1 MNNLVKRIELL
12 ANVSIILVAVLLG
25 IVLVKNYLLPDSP
38 KPKPAPLSSRGNRI
52 RAGMNIPIPDIDWA
66 KNGQTIVLAI
76 SDGCHFCSESAPF
89 YQRLWTERGNTHLVA
104 VLPQPVEESKRY
116 LNGLNVNIDDVR
128 QVPLAS
134 FGVTSTPTLI
144 LVNDRGA
151 IINSWVGK
159 LTADRERDV
168 LASLQ

>member
-1 MNNLVKRIELL
+1 MKRIELL
-12 ANVSIILVAVLLG
+12 ANISIILVAALLG
-25 IVLVKNYLLPDSP
+25 IVLVKSYLLTNTP
-38 KPKPAPLSSRGNRI
+38 KPKPAASSTGSNQL
-52 RAGMNIPIPDIDWA
+52 RAGTNISIPDIDWS

-89 YQRLWTERGNTHLVA
+89 YQRLWTERRNTHLVA
-104 VLPQPVEESKRY
+104 VLPQPVEESKKY
-116 LNGLNVNIDDVR
+116 LNGLNVSIDDVR

-144 LVNDRGA
+144 LVNDKGA

-159 LTADRERDV
+159 LTADREREV
-168 LASLQ
+168 LASLR